1 MRSGALRK
9 RVMIQ
14 KPVAGGPDALNERT
28 FTWTD
33 EQKIWVGIL
42 PQSGRE
48 FYRAQQVNAAV
59 THLVS
64 ARYRTGLDATKRL
77 VLSGSRVLDIDGVL
91 DVDERHEELLLTCVE
106 DTP

>member
-1 MRSGALRK
+1 MRAGTLNK
-9 RVMIQ
+9 RAMMQ
-14 KPVAGGPDALNERT
+14 KPVPGTPDGLNEPT

-33 EQKIWVGIL
+33 EHKIWVGIL
-42 PQSGRE
+42 PQSSRE
-48 FYRAQQVNAAV
+48 FYRAQQVNAGV

-77 VLSGSRVLDIDGVL
+77 VLAGSRVLDIAGVV

-106 DTP
+106 EK

>member
-1 MRSGALRK
+1 MRAGRLRK
-9 RVMIQ
+9 RAMIQ
-14 KPVAGGPDALNERT
+14 KPVAAAADALNEKT

-33 EQKIWVGIL
+33 EEKIWVGIL

-48 FYRAQQVNAAV
+48 FYRAQQVNTQI

-77 VLSGSRVLDIDGVL
+77 VLEGSRVLDIAGVVN
-91 DVDERHEELLLTCVE
+91 VDERGRELILTCVE

>member
-1 MRSGALRK
+1 
-9 RVMIQ
+9 MIQ
-14 KPVAGGPDALNERT
+14 KPVAGSADALNETT

-33 EQKIWVGIL
+33 ELKIWVGIL

-48 FYRAQQVNAAV
+48 FYRAQQVNTAV

-77 VLSGSRVLDIDGVL
+77 VLSGDRVLDIAGVV

>member
-1 MRSGALRK
+1 
-9 RVMIQ
+9 MIQ
-14 KPVAGGPDALNERT
+14 RPVAGEPDELNEAT

-42 PQSGRE
+42 PQSSRE
-48 FYRAQQVNAAV
+48 FYRAKQVNAEV

-64 ARYRTGLDATKRL
+64 ARYRKGLDATKRL
-77 VLSGSRVLDIDGVL
+77 VLGGSRVLDIAGVV